1 MKVAIPWSADP
12 KKQYGDEYNISFDS
26 EQNNFDTLFDFIL
39 KHSTIRFNIV
49 PKKMNL
55 QQMIA
60 IDNIGNIYF
69 KIPSNLK
76 LVKEMKEH
84 GLKFFFNALSAP
96 SSFSL
101 LEEQLM
107 FGVSDVYICDD
118 LCYNL
123 EKVRKACDKYNVQV
137 RLILNE
143 IPSKRLD
150 KGKNPRAPIFI
161 PEYKKKLSN
170 YIDVGEFNASS
181 WIKINTLYKIWFKQ
195 EKWREDLKFIYND
208 LEISIPNESLIPNFF
223 DFKINCGYR
232 CGYGSCCNK
241 CEQFVDIARDLREKN
256 IEYV

>member
-1 MKVAIPWSADP
+1 M
-12 KKQYGDEYNISFDS
+12 
-26 EQNNFDTLFDFIL
+26 
-39 KHSTIRFNIV
+39 IRFNIV
-49 PKKMNL
+49 PKGMNL
-55 QQMIA
+55 QQMKA

-69 KIPSNLK
+69 KIPLNLK
-76 LVKEMKEH
+76 LVEEMKEH
-84 GLKFFFNALSAP
+84 KLKFFFRALSAP

-107 FGVSDVYICDD
+107 LGVSDVYICDD

-123 EKVRKACDKYNVQV
+123 EKVKKACDKYNVQV

-195 EKWREDLKFIYND
+195 EK
-208 LEISIPNESLIPNFF
+208 
-223 DFKINCGYR
+223 
-232 CGYGSCCNK
+232 
-241 CEQFVDIARDLREKN
+241 
-256 IEYV
+256 